1 METVGVR
8 ELKGNLSHYIQKV
21 KKGEGVIVTERRK
34 EVALILPYKTER
46 DDREKIL
53 RLAQQ
58 GVVRWSGGKP
68 EGMRSRVSMTGKKVS
83 DAVLEDR
90 R

>member
-1 METVGVR
+1 VETVGVR
-8 ELKGNLSHYIQKV
+8 ELKGNLSRYIQKV

-46 DDREKIL
+46 DAREKIL
-53 RLAQQ
+53 LLAQQ
-58 GVVRWSGGKP
+58 GIVRWSGGKP
-68 EGMRSRVSMTGKKVS
+68 DGMRSRVSLAGKKFS